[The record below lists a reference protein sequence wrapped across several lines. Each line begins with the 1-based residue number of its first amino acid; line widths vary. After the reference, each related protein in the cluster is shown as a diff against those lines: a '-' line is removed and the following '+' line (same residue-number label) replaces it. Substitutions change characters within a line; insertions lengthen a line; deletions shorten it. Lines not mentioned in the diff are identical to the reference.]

1 MNKEPVV
8 ASAAACHLV
17 AQKDASL
24 RKELACREAEPRETT
39 EKQSWVLDHIVA
51 TSVMQKPV

>member
-1 MNKEPVV
+1 MV